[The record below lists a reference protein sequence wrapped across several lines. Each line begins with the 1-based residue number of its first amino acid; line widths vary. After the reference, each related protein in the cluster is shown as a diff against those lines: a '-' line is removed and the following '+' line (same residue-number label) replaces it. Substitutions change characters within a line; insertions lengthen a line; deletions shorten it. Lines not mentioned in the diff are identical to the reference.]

1 MIIKMEV
8 IDWWLFYAQRQIFM
22 HIQAGN
28 KFSNRYQ
35 KKTTQKRG
43 RYGQTRATTFD
54 CHWKRWGGGER
65 GNIYHFR
72 HGNNYKST

>member
-35 KKTTQKRG
+35 KNKKKQKKTREVWANQS
-43 RYGQTRATTFD
+43 
-54 CHWKRWGGGER
+54 
-65 GNIYHFR
+65 
-72 HGNNYKST
+72 NYV